1 VRVWIFTSV
10 GWSVALLALIGI
22 ASIPGNNLDLYLRD
36 TYFVIPKFALAVVTL
51 LALVLPL
58 AAVTIPRVRAAR

>member
-1 VRVWIFTSV
+1 
-10 GWSVALLALIGI
+10 LALIGI

-36 TYFVIPKFALAVVTL
+36 TYFVVSKFALAVVTL